1 VYHVSLRAGVIDSFD
16 AESLRAGSDAAPTHS
31 HFRNALSGIR
41 TRSVLL
47 WNAFALCG
55 KLTLALS
62 FVLTPRPPED
72 SLLPFFGLGG
82 PRPEV
87 FPIIIPQSAKDWN
100 AEFSL
105 RSRGVRN
112 NVRKAVTPAHKS
124 ARNSTSRRA
133 AFYALIVLALAVVT
147 FVCAPATR
155 ATDNARAA
163 TTTNPP
169 AAPKKVIIDTDPGTD
184 DALAILLAL
193 NSPELD
199 VRALTVVPGNVTAQQ
214 GLENALKL
222 ASLTNRCDIPVAG
235 GAQHPLFQK
244 LITAELWHGANGLAN
259 VELPASKCK
268 ADPRFGPDL
277 IIQMIHESPHEITLV
292 PVGPLTNIALALLKD
307 PSIVP
312 LVKEVVI
319 MGGSISGGNVNAAA
333 EANIYNDPEAAQI
346 VFHAGWRLTMVGLD
360 VGDKTLYDQ
369 AHLDQLSKTHGPEND
384 FAVKVLTFLLVQEA
398 KYGAGGGSP
407 MYDPLAVGTAV
418 DPSIVSTQAM
428 HVDVESRGEFTRGET
443 VANRRNAVER
453 NVLHGDRYII
463 EGIDHVEPNVQV
475 CTGVNADKF
484 LQLLNSRLA
493 GK

>member
-1 VYHVSLRAGVIDSFD
+1 VIPKITPQSVKDWSAESSLRVHAVS
-16 AESLRAGSDAAPTHS
+16 E
-31 HFRNALSGIR
+31 
-41 TRSVLL
+41 
-47 WNAFALCG
+47 
-55 KLTLALS
+55 
-62 FVLTPRPPED
+62 
-72 SLLPFFGLGG
+72 
-82 PRPEV
+82 
-87 FPIIIPQSAKDWN
+87 
-100 AEFSL
+100 
-105 RSRGVRN
+105 
-112 NVRKAVTPAHKS
+112 NVRAAVATCI
-124 ARNSTSRRA
+124 
-133 AFYALIVLALAVVT
+133 ALIFSAAIFAVAPVT
-147 FVCAPATR
+147 HADGNPRSATS
-155 ATDNARAA
+155 AT
-163 TTTNPP
+163 PP

-184 DALAILLAL
+184 DAIAILLAM

-199 VRALTVVPGNVTAQQ
+199 IRALTVVPGNVTAQQ

-222 ASLTNRCDIPVAG
+222 VSLANRCDIPVAG

-259 VELPASKCK
+259 VDLPASKCK

-319 MGGSISGGNVNAAA
+319 NAAA

-346 VFHAGWRLTMVGLD
+346 VFQAGWRLTMVGLD

-384 FAVKVLTFLLVQEA
+384 FAVKVLTFLIGQEA

-418 DPSIVSTQAM
+418 NPAIVTTQAM

-443 VANRRNAVER
+443 VANRHDAVER

-463 EGIDHVEPNVQV
+463 EGVDHVEPNVQV
-475 CTGVNADKF
+475 ATGVNAEQF